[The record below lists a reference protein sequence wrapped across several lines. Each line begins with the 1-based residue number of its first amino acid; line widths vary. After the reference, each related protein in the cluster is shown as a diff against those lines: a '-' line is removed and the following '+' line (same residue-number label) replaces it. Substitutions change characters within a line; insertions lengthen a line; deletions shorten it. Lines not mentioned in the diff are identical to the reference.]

1 MCPPKHTEQSVKVCP
16 KIISPVSN
24 EAITQ
29 THQTQHNAHDNNSM
43 LDLFIY
49 IHHIYRIEGASAEHE
64 HLSGSFSNREMHFG
78 NRLMQ
83 EAAST
88 FGFLIAHAVI
98 HDHGRMIVY

>member
-1 MCPPKHTEQSVKVCP
+1 MCPPKHTEQSVGF
-16 KIISPVSN
+16 IYMSN

-29 THQTQHNAHDNNSM
+29 THQTQHNAHDNSM

-49 IHHIYRIEGASAEHE
+49 IHHIYRIEGASAEPE

-98 HDHGRMIVY
+98 HDHGPMTVY